1 MLLSRKIDFLGI
13 IVAENCNPNG
23 DPLNGNQPRID
34 FEGHGIMTP
43 QCLKRKIRDRLLD
56 AGEEI
61 FVQAKDYKITDG
73 AKNLETR
80 FKAFAGGKIP
90 KDNGKEWAWKACEKW
105 IDVRAFGQIFPFKGV
120 PVTLSVRGPVSISYA
135 KTIETVDIQDC
146 MVTKSNNLD
155 EGEDVRGAST
165 VGETHI
171 ISKGVYVFTGG
182 IFPQL
187 AELTGFTDED
197 AEKIRQAIINMFV
210 NDASA
215 ARPNG
220 SMTLANLYWWRHKTK
235 WGDCP
240 PVVLHRSLDIQP
252 AEQFPY
258 YTVTVKTPQR
268 VEPEVYSAI

>member
-1 MLLSRKIDFLGI
+1 MKLDYKADPKRKPED
-13 IVAENCNPNG
+13 
-23 DPLNGNQPRID
+23 
-34 FEGHGIMTP
+34 
-43 QCLKRKIRDRLLD
+43 LKRKSLERNMVPLLILQC
-56 AGEEI
+56 GI
-61 FVQAKDYKITDG
+61 I
-73 AKNLETR
+73 
-80 FKAFAGGKIP
+80 IP
-90 KDNGKEWAWKACEKW
+90 ATFN
-105 IDVRAFGQIFPFKGV
+105 
-120 PVTLSVRGPVSISYA
+120 VRGPVSISYA
-135 KTIETVDIQDC
+135 KSIDVVMQREIQI
-146 MVTKSNNLD
+146 TKSSNVSEI
-155 EGEDVRGAST
+155 EGKDSSTMGRKYIIDKGA
-165 VGETHI
+165 
-171 ISKGVYVFTGG
+171 YVFTGG

-197 AEKIRQAIINMFV
+197 AEKIRKAIINMFV

-220 SMTLANLYWWRHKTK
+220 SMTLVNLYWWRHKTK